1 MPAGVLFSL
10 VAYFLYSCCDAIIK
24 GFGSDLAVFEI
35 AFWTALFSF
44 LPVIFTKPKE
54 EKWTDFWHMRHPW
67 LGWDEAGALRFHTPS
82 GELTVPL
89 PRATVLALG
98 GGSWAKLGSDGL
110 WAEPLRAQGVDVAP
124 LRPANCGFDA
134 AVRSRPGWS
143 THLAERFAGQPF
155 KSVGLSVVDGAGRQ
169 FSRKGEAQPAGR
181 SVLQQVQRWV
191 AAMWWRRYPAG
202 LTPPAQPQPEPMH
215 ADGYQYW
222 KRWVPSKY
230 VPYCSTTGVGQ
241 YGRKGEESG
250 ERWRGRQYPA
260 VPPNL

>member
-1 MPAGVLFSL
+1 MQP
-10 VAYFLYSCCDAIIK
+10 
-24 GFGSDLAVFEI
+24 
-35 AFWTALFSF
+35 WTL
-44 LPVIFTKPKE
+44 
-54 EKWTDFWHMRHPW
+54 
-67 LGWDEAGALRFHTPS
+67 
-82 GELTVPL
+82 
-89 PRATVLALG
+89 
-98 GGSWAKLGSDGL
+98 
-110 WAEPLRAQGVDVAP
+110 
-124 LRPANCGFDA
+124 
-134 AVRSRPGWS
+134 
-143 THLAERFAGQPF
+143 
-155 KSVGLSVVDGAGRQ
+155 
-169 FSRKGEAQPAGR
+169 
-181 SVLQQVQRWV
+181 QRWV